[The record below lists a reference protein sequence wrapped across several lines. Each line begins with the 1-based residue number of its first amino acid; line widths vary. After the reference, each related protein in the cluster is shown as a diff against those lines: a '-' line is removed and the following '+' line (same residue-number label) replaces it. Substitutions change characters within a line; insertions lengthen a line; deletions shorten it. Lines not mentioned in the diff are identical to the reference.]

1 MLLPSQRPNRV
12 RNNKEN
18 IKKYKTTEKLE
29 MGKKGRKATDYDEIL
44 KEQQHLSNTSAGPS
58 SPPRNE
64 GFVARSWSRISGR
77 RKRQKRKSAAEG
89 RQQHNEMIQDSNRR
103 GRGVSQN
110 AQLEWPSNNDRNLV
124 GLTHLEREE
133 ARTKKHFLSRS
144 MDRLRRSI
152 RRSFRRG
159 GGQAGQAL
167 TSSATEGHPSSSTN
181 PQPSGNG
188 TSGVGGTSNKS
199 YCHSDEVAVRSAA
212 CSFPVKYLGSCEVF
226 ESRGMLV
233 CESALQHLRN
243 RKRPVKA
250 LLYVSG
256 DGIRVVDQTNN
267 RGLIVDQT
275 IEKVSFCSP
284 DRHNDKGFAYICR
297 DGATRR
303 WICHGFHATKES
315 GERLS
320 HAVGCAFTVCLE
332 RKRKRDAES
341 EAFKDAQALTNSL
354 NSPTNQKSPN
364 NFKSFDQTDQSSL
377 ARTNQGYR
385 SFRHLS
391 ISERRLDPQKAI
403 LVEQEKIKPSN
414 LSSDVSTIN
423 SLSSPIGAFTATPR
437 PSGNPSLFER
447 SRSLRPSFST
457 SSFPAFNAPPVPV
470 NKSFNTLQHNN
481 RPSTTRFIPRKSL
494 YNEPIWEGDDDQG
507 NEQNSIVN
515 ASLSN
520 WNGRFYRTMP
530 YSMPNFV
537 EGGVNNWPPPL
548 INSMIPPPTIY
559 EENKQQNQSLL
570 QHSNVPML
578 SKSQRNFE
586 EEQRGSGNSGSPPA
600 DPFTTTSIEQQQ
612 ESPPPLKAEDWLEQH
627 FRRAATISRSSSFA
641 CDNLPPSMILPRST
655 TIDWLSHQVK
665 PANDIQQLRQSWTQF
680 PQQQNSKGEN
690 LLAGPEKNLAN
701 NSSFPPLQPLPPLP
715 PFVRNPSWS
724 QTMRQE
730 LTTETLPISIS
741 STNSQKTTSPKSL
754 SPLNEKK
761 NSKILRDE
769 STKTHSRK
777 ASSGRRIE
785 YQLLQ
790 ETDFSLSP
798 PRSEYS
804 LFKGVGEGSFSD
816 KQISV
821 DDPFDVNWSQ
831 KVLEETARQHQQNNR
846 GTWHKDGPEPEK
858 TMS

>member
-29 MGKKGRKATDYDEIL
+29 MGKATDYDEIL

-77 RKRQKRKSAAEG
+77 RRRQKRKSAAEG

-124 GLTHLEREE
+124 GLTHLEKEE

-212 CSFPVKYLGSCEVF
+212 CSFPVK
-226 ESRGMLV
+226 
-233 CESALQHLRN
+233 N

-315 GERLS
+315 
-320 HAVGCAFTVCLE
+320 
-332 RKRKRDAES
+332 
-341 EAFKDAQALTNSL
+341 
-354 NSPTNQKSPN
+354 KSPN

-537 EGGVNNWPPPL
+537 E
-548 INSMIPPPTIY
+548 
-559 EENKQQNQSLL
+559 
-570 QHSNVPML
+570 
-578 SKSQRNFE
+578 
-586 EEQRGSGNSGSPPA
+586 
-600 DPFTTTSIEQQQ
+600 
-612 ESPPPLKAEDWLEQH
+612 
-627 FRRAATISRSSSFA
+627 
-641 CDNLPPSMILPRST
+641 
-655 TIDWLSHQVK
+655 VK
-665 PANDIQQLRQSWTQF
+665 
-680 PQQQNSKGEN
+680 
-690 LLAGPEKNLAN
+690 
-701 NSSFPPLQPLPPLP
+701 
-715 PFVRNPSWS
+715 
-724 QTMRQE
+724 
-730 LTTETLPISIS
+730 
-741 STNSQKTTSPKSL
+741 
-754 SPLNEKK
+754 
-761 NSKILRDE
+761 
-769 STKTHSRK
+769 
-777 ASSGRRIE
+777 
-785 YQLLQ
+785 
-790 ETDFSLSP
+790 
-798 PRSEYS
+798 
-804 LFKGVGEGSFSD
+804 
-816 KQISV
+816 
-821 DDPFDVNWSQ
+821 
-831 KVLEETARQHQQNNR
+831 
-846 GTWHKDGPEPEK
+846 
-858 TMS
+858 

>member
-1 MLLPSQRPNRV
+1 M
-12 RNNKEN
+12 KWA
-18 IKKYKTTEKLE
+18 
-29 MGKKGRKATDYDEIL
+29 KKGKKATDYDEIL
-44 KEQQHLSNTSAGPS
+44 KEQQHHPYTTAGPS
-58 SPPRNE
+58 SSPRNE
-64 GFVARSWSRISGR
+64 GFVARSWSRLSGR
-77 RKRQKRKSAAEG
+77 RRRQKRKAAAEE
-89 RQQHNEMIQDSNRR
+89 RQQRDEIIQDNRR
-103 GRGVSQN
+103 GASQTAN
-110 AQLEWPSNNDRNLV
+110 QEWPPTNDRNLA
-124 GLTHLEREE
+124 GLTHLERDE
-133 ARTKKHFLSRS
+133 ARRKKHFLSRN

-152 RRSFRRG
+152 RRSLRRG

-167 TSSATEGHPSSSTN
+167 TSSATEGFPSFSTN
-181 PQPSGNG
+181 AQPSGNK
-188 TSGVGGTSNKS
+188 TSGAGGTSNKS

-233 CESALQHLRN
+233 CESALQHLRT
-243 RKRPVKA
+243 RKRAVKA

-341 EAFKDAQALTNSL
+341 EAFKDAQTLTNSL
-354 NSPTNQKSPN
+354 NNPSNQKSSN
-364 NFKSFDQTDQSSL
+364 NFKSSDQTDQSSL

-414 LSSDVSTIN
+414 SSLNLSTI
-423 SLSSPIGAFTATPR
+423 SLSSSNGGFTATPR

-457 SSFPAFNAPPVPV
+457 SSFLLFNGPPVPV
-470 NKSFNTLQHNN
+470 LKPFNTLQHNN
-481 RPSTTRFIPRKSL
+481 GPSTTRTFMPRKSL
-494 YNEPIWEGDDDQG
+494 YNEPIWEGDDDVQTSQG

-515 ASLSN
+515 NTSLAN
-520 WNGRFYRTMP
+520 WNSRFYRTMP

-537 EGGVNNWPPPL
+537 QGSVNNWPPPPS

-559 EENKQQNQSLL
+559 EESTQQNQSLL
-570 QHSNVPML
+570 QQSNVPMQ
-578 SKSQRNFE
+578 SKSLRNFE

-600 DPFTTTSIEQQQ
+600 DPFTTTSIDQQQQ
-612 ESPPPLKAEDWLEQH
+612 ESPPPLKAEDWLEKH
-627 FRRAATISRSSSFA
+627 FRRAATLSRSSSSFA
-641 CDNLPPSMILPRST
+641 CDNLPSSMILPRSAT
-655 TIDWLSHQVK
+655 MEWMPHPVK

-680 PQQQNSKGEN
+680 PQQQSSKEEN
-690 LLAGPEKNLAN
+690 LLNNTGHDKQSN
-701 NSSFPPLQPLPPLP
+701 NSSLPPLQPLPPLP
-715 PFVRNPSWS
+715 SSVRNPSWS
-724 QTMRQE
+724 QAMRQE
-730 LTTETLPISIS
+730 TTAETLPILF
-741 STNSQKTTSPKSL
+741 STNNQKTVSPTKSS
-754 SPLNEKK
+754 SPLDEKK
-761 NSKILRDE
+761 NSKVLRDE
-769 STKTHSRK
+769 SIAGTKTHSRK

-790 ETDFSLSP
+790 ETDVSLSP

-804 LFKGVGEGSFSD
+804 LFKGGGDVSFSNN
-816 KQISV
+816 QISV

-831 KVLEETARQHQQNNR
+831 KVLEETARQHQQNIGVN
-846 GTWHKDGPEPEK
+846 WHKDTPEPEK